1 MGTVRGMGR
10 IITVVLTLGAI
21 SFLAYRVIYNQKGD
35 ANGPSAP
42 KQQLDNVRQ
51 SAKRIETTDQQY
63 VDDVAKK
70 TESP

>member
-1 MGTVRGMGR
+1 MGR
-10 IITVVLTLGAI
+10 IITVVLTLCAI
-21 SFLAYRVIYNQKGD
+21 SFLAYRAVYNQKGD
-35 ANGPSAP
+35 PNGPSAP

-51 SAKRIETTDQQY
+51 SAKRIEVNDQQY